1 MESLPSKTMKKD
13 LKRRK
18 YAQRIH
24 FRRRIK
30 ERLGFDLS
38 KEEIQQIKSDI
49 ELGFV
54 TPVASHLERLDI
66 YRVTIA
72 KRPCIVVYDTET
84 RELATF
90 LTNKIWQEQIMSNT
104 PYSKDQESLR
114 ESLGDTPAGKVL
126 TALIPEDE

>member
-1 MESLPSKTMKKD
+1 MKKD

-24 FRRRIK
+24 FRRRTK

-38 KEEIQQIKSDI
+38 KEEIQQVKSDI
-49 ELGFV
+49 ELGV
-54 TPVASHLERLDI
+54 ATPVASHLERLDV
-66 YRVTIA
+66 YRVLIA

-90 LTNKIWQEQIMSNT
+90 LTNKIWQEQVMSNT
-104 PYSKDQESLR
+104 PYSKDKESLR
-114 ESLGDTPAGKVL
+114 ESLGDTPAGKAL
-126 TALIPEDE
+126 AALIPEDE